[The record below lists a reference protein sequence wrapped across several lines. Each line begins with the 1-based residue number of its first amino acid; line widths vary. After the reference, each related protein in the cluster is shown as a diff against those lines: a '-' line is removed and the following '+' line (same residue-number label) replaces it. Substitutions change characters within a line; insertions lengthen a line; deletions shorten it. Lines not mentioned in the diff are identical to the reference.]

1 MSSGINMA
9 KMPTEGGNLSS
20 LELQT
25 GRRIYTGSFLLGV
38 SSWAHVFAQLLCLY
52 FFFLPENAIVDK
64 ICGYFEAW
72 EALLI
77 KPDIFFKISWLYK
90 KHEKSV

>member
-1 MSSGINMA
+1 M
-9 KMPTEGGNLSS
+9 
-20 LELQT
+20 
-25 GRRIYTGSFLLGV
+25 FLLNC
-38 SSWAHVFAQLLCLY
+38 SACI